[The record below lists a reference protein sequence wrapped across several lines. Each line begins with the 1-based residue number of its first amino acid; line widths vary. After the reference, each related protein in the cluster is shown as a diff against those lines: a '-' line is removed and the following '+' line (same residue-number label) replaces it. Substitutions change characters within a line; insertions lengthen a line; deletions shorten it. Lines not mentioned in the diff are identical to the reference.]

1 MKGLAVAAALLA
13 PATVH
18 AAPKEYVVQ
27 PSCGTSA
34 LPCYTAIQPA
44 LDAAARDT
52 SSQWITIHIAPGN
65 YAEKPVV
72 TRDRIRLIGS
82 GTERTRLHFSAVAQ
96 TAGSYHRAGWGT
108 PGSATLTINAKDV
121 VVSNLTVE
129 NTYDYLANDRLREP
143 ARIRNPQALALLLD
157 IASDRVRLDR
167 VALLGYQ
174 DTLFANGGRA
184 LVQRSLIAGNI
195 DFIFGNGQLLIED
208 SEIRSRRRAEP
219 YVAGEF
225 QSFIAAPSTP
235 LSQQLGIVIYRSRL
249 TREEGVPDGAVALAR
264 PWHPTTRFSDG
275 RYADPAAV
283 GQALFIDCYMDR
295 HIHPDH
301 WTTMNGTA
309 RDGTPTQ
316 VFRPQDSRFFEAGSY
331 GPGAKARNTGM
342 TWSPTRDIAQI
353 RNDIAGWA
361 AAKRLF

>member
-1 MKGLAVAAALLA
+1 MKSLALAGALLA
-13 PATVH
+13 PATVY
-18 AAPKEYVVQ
+18 AAPDAYTVQ
-27 PSCGTSA
+27 PSCDQSA

-52 SSQWITIHIAPGN
+52 SPQWITIHVAPGD

-72 TRDRIRLIGS
+72 ARSRIRLMGS
-82 GTERTRLHFSAVAQ
+82 GIKRTRLHFGAVAQ

-108 PGSATLTINAKDV
+108 PGSATLTINATDV
-121 VVSNLTVE
+121 IVSSLTVE
-129 NTYDYLANDRLREP
+129 NTYDYLANDRLSEP
-143 ARIRNPQALALLLD
+143 ARIRNPQALAVLLD

-184 LVQRSLIAGNI
+184 LVRRSLIAGNI

-208 SEIRSRRRAEP
+208 SEIRSRQRSEP
-219 YVAGEF
+219 YVTGTI

-235 LSQQLGIVIYRSRL
+235 LSQQNGIVIYRSRL
-249 TREEGVPDGAVALAR
+249 TREDGVPDGAVALAR
-264 PWHPTTRFSDG
+264 PWHPTTRFADG

-283 GQALFIDCYMDR
+283 GQALFIDCYMDS

-309 RDGTPTQ
+309 RDGTATQ
-316 VFRPQDSRFFEAGSY
+316 VFYPKDSRFFESGSF
-331 GPGAKARNTGM
+331 GPGAKARDTGM
-342 TWSPTRDIAQI
+342 TWKPTRTISQI
-353 RNDIAGWA
+353 RRQIAGWA
-361 AAKRLF
+361 AVEPRD